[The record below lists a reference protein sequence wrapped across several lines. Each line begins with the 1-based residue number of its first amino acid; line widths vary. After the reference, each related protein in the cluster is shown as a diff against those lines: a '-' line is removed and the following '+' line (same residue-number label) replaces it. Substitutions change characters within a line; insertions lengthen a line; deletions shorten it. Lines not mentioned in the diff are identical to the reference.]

1 MLNYL
6 TRNIRSTYYLGVLF
20 LYFIWKIIESGWRVA
35 LLVLKGYKGEN
46 GAMVN
51 YKPNHQEPWHLIL
64 IFNLISMTP
73 GSLSVDWNEKSQEIE
88 VHLLNAN
95 DAEDFYRVTHRIE
108 RMMLKAFS
116 QPKPTNTKG
125 KRA

>member
-6 TRNIRSTYYLGVLF
+6 TRNIRRTFYLGVLF
-20 LYFIWKIIESGWRVA
+20 LYFIWKIIESGWLVA

-51 YKPNHQEPWHLIL
+51 YKPNLQDPWHLIL

-88 VHLLNAN
+88 VHLLNGN
-95 DAEDFYRVTHRIE
+95 DVDEFYQVTHRIE
-108 RMMLKAFS
+108 RMLLKAFS
-116 QPKPTNTKG
+116 HQMPPSTKG
-125 KRA
+125 GNA

>member
-6 TRNIRSTYYLGVLF
+6 TRHIKRTFYLGVLF
-20 LYFIWKIIESGWRVA
+20 LYFILKIIESGWMVA
-35 LLVLKGYKGEN
+35 WLVLKGYRGEN
-46 GAMVN
+46 GTMVN

-88 VHLLNAN
+88 VHLLNAS
-95 DAEDFYRVTHRIE
+95 DTEEFFRVTQRIE

-116 QPKPTNTKG
+116 HQMPSRSKG
-125 KRA
+125 GQA

>member
-6 TRNIRSTYYLGVLF
+6 TRNIRRTFYLGVLF
-20 LYFIWKIIESGWRVA
+20 FYFIWKIIESGWLVA
-35 LLVLKGYKGEN
+35 WLVLKGYRGEN
-46 GAMVN
+46 GTIVN

-73 GSLSVDWNEKSQEIE
+73 GSLSVDWNEKKQEIE
-88 VHLLNAN
+88 VHLLNAS
-95 DAEDFYRVTHRIE
+95 DTEEFFRVTQRIE

-116 QPKPTNTKG
+116 HQMPSSSKGGQP
-125 KRA
+125 